1 MTQQFFFKI
10 NLNKFGEMKLQ
21 QEKERR
27 TFLQSVLFFIIGT
40 ILLFAA
46 VLYLNSK
53 LVEKVQNR
61 QDFLDKTE
69 NQIATYQKSTEFLSS
84 SDLDLLAKTFTDRI
98 FWAKKLVA
106 LSQEI
111 DNKMA
116 ITQFTYKN
124 GILSLYGVTSIDKNQ
139 REFDLIDMFIAKLK
153 ANEQISMDFPD
164 IKYARAS
171 RDKVKDTDILR
182 FQIDCYSKALQQ
194 TKKGGAK

>member
-21 QEKERR
+21 KEKEKK
-27 TFLQSVLFFIIGT
+27 TFITAIVIFSLGT
-40 ILLFAA
+40 ILLFCLA
-46 VLYLNSK
+46 LFLNSTLAK
-53 LVEKVQNR
+53 KVQSR
-61 QDFLDKTE
+61 QDLLTE
-69 NQIATYQKSTEFLSS
+69 TERQIATYQKSTEFLSS
-84 SDLDLLAKTFTDRI
+84 NDLDLLAKTFNDRI

-116 ITQFTYKN
+116 ITQFSYKN
-124 GILSLYGVTSIDKNQ
+124 GILSLFGVTSIEKTQ
-139 REFDLIDMFIAKLK
+139 REFDLIDQFIAKLK
-153 ANEQISMDFPD
+153 SNEQIATDFPE

-182 FQIDCYSKALQQ
+182 FQIDCYSKGFG
-194 TKKGGAK
+194 KKEVAQ

>member
-1 MTQQFFFKI
+1 MTQQFFFRI

-21 QEKERR
+21 QEKEKK
-27 TFLQSVLFFIIGT
+27 TFLQALLFFIIGT
-40 ILLFAA
+40 LLLFSLM
-46 VLYLNSK
+46 VYLNSK
-53 LVEKVQNR
+53 LAAKVANR
-61 QDFLDKTE
+61 QNFLNETE
-69 NQIATYQKSTEFLSS
+69 KQIASFQKSTEFLSS
-84 SDLDLLAKTFTDRI
+84 NDLDLLAKTFTNRI

-116 ITQFTYKN
+116 ITQFSYKN

-139 REFDLIDMFIAKLK
+139 REFDLIDMFISKLK
-153 ANEQISMDFPD
+153 ANEQISMDFPE

-182 FQIDCYSKALQQ
+182 FQIDCYSKDQLSG
-194 TKKGGAK
+194 KKGGTK

>member
-21 QEKERR
+21 QEKEKK
-27 TFLQSVLFFIIGT
+27 TFIQALLLFGIGT
-40 ILLFAA
+40 IILFAG
-46 VLYLNSK
+46 VLYLDSI
-53 LVEKVQNR
+53 LAEKVLNR
-61 QDFLDKTE
+61 QQFLDETE
-69 NQIATYQKSTEFLSS
+69 KQIASYQKSTEFLSS
-84 SDLDLLAKTFTDRI
+84 NDLDLLAKTFTERI
-98 FWAKKLVA
+98 FWARKLVA

-116 ITQFTYKN
+116 ITQFSYKN
-124 GILSLYGVTSIDKNQ
+124 GILSLYGVTSIDRNQ
-139 REFDLIDMFIAKLK
+139 REFDLIDMFISKLK
-153 ANEQISMDFPD
+153 ANEQISTDFPD

-182 FQIDCYSKALQQ
+182 FQIDCSSADYN

>member
-1 MTQQFFFKI
+1 MTQQFYFKI

-21 QEKERR
+21 QEKEKK
-27 TFLQSVLFFIIGT
+27 TFIQALLLFGIGT
-40 ILLFAA
+40 IILFAG
-46 VLYLNSK
+46 VLYLDSI
-53 LVEKVQNR
+53 LAEKVLNR
-61 QDFLDKTE
+61 QQFLDETE
-69 NQIATYQKSTEFLSS
+69 KQIASYQKSTEFLSS
-84 SDLDLLAKTFTDRI
+84 NDLDLLAKTFTERI

-116 ITQFTYKN
+116 ITQFSYKN
-124 GILSLYGVTSIDKNQ
+124 GILSLYGVTSIDRNQ

-153 ANEQISMDFPD
+153 ANEQISTDFPD

-182 FQIDCYSKALQQ
+182 FQIDCYSADFN
-194 TKKGGAK
+194 TKKGGAR

>member
-21 QEKERR
+21 QEKEKKA
-27 TFLQSVLFFIIGT
+27 FIQAVLFFLIGT
-40 ILLFAA
+40 IVLLVGVF
-46 VLYLNSK
+46 YLNSQLAK
-53 LVEKVQNR
+53 KVISR
-61 QDFLDKTE
+61 QDFLNETE
-69 NQIATYQKSTEFLSS
+69 KQIASYEKSADFLSS
-84 SDLDLLAKTFTDRI
+84 SDLDLLAKTFSDRI

-116 ITQFTYKN
+116 ITQFTYKS
-124 GILSLYGVTSIDKNQ
+124 GVLSLYGVTSIETNQ
-139 REFDLIDMFIAKLK
+139 REFDLIDQFISKLK
-153 ANEQISMDFPD
+153 ANEQISKDFPE

-182 FQIDCYSKALQQ
+182 FQIDFYSKDLN
-194 TKKGGAK
+194 KKGGTR

>member
-1 MTQQFFFKI
+1 MIQQFYFKI

-21 QEKERR
+21 KEKEKKN
-27 TFLQSVLFFIIGT
+27 FIQALLIFGIGT
-40 ILLFAA
+40 IILFAG
-46 VLYLNSK
+46 VLYLDSV
-53 LVEKVQNR
+53 LADKVLNR
-61 QDFLDKTE
+61 QDFLRDIEK
-69 NQIATYQKSTEFLSS
+69 QIASYQKSTDFLSS
-84 SDLDLLAKTFTDRI
+84 NDLDLLAKTFNDRI

-116 ITQFTYKN
+116 ITQFSYKN

-139 REFDLIDMFIAKLK
+139 REFDLIDQFITKLK
-153 ANEQISMDFPD
+153 ANEEISSDFPD

-182 FQIDCYSKALQQ
+182 FQIDCFSSDYNAR
-194 TKKGGAK
+194 KGGVQ

>member
-21 QEKERR
+21 QEKERK
-27 TFLQSVLFFIIGT
+27 TFLQAVLFFVIGT
-40 ILLFAA
+40 IILFAA

-53 LVEKVQNR
+53 LVEKVQAR
-61 QDFLDKTE
+61 QNFLDKTE

-153 ANEQISMDFPD
+153 SNEQISMDFPD

-182 FQIDCYSKALQQ
+182 FQIDCYSKSLQT
-194 TKKGGAK
+194 TKKGGAN